1 MPATAAPRQ
10 RLTGRV
16 AVIEGQGHD
25 LDWPQSMDT
34 GQQHDQPVLGP
45 VETIEQSG
53 QEVPVEGQDGRRVAR
68 AGRRSL
74 RSG

>member
-1 MPATAAPRQ
+1 
-10 RLTGRV
+10 
-16 AVIEGQGHD
+16 
-25 LDWPQSMDT
+25 MDT